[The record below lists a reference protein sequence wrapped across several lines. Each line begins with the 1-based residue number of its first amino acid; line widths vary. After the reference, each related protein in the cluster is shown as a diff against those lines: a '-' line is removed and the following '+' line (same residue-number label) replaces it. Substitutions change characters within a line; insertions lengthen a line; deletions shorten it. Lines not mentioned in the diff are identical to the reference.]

1 MGYLE
6 DFGNVVYKT
15 RSARFTAYHRM
26 KRNRDASKVAEA
38 MCSAS
43 IIAISLIGL
52 QCKTI
57 DLANKMSVLTIIMST
72 FLLVLSLLF
81 SGLDYNGRMKNYHA
95 CGNDLNRLYRKIHHD
110 ANVLSD
116 VEQHEKE
123 LEYLKYYEDILDK
136 YNLNH
141 ATFDYQY
148 AIAMMKDAD
157 TSPIKSLWLQIR
169 YYIIDVYI
177 LYWLIAILP
186 ILAIAVYFVEHLYLK
201 Q

>member
-6 DFGNVVYKT
+6 EFGNVVYKT

-43 IIAISLIGL
+43 IIAISLIAL

-57 DLANKMSVLTIIMST
+57 DMAYMMSMLTIIMST

-81 SGLDYNGRMKNYHA
+81 SSLDYDGRKENYHA
-95 CGNDLNRLYRKIHHD
+95 CGNELNRLYRKIHHD
-110 ANVLSD
+110 AKVLSD
-116 VEQHEKE
+116 EEQHEKE

-148 AIAMMKDAD
+148 AVAMMKDAD
-157 TSPIKSLWLQIR
+157 TSAMTRLWLQIR

-177 LYWLIAILP
+177 IYWLIAILP
-186 ILAIAVYFVEHLYLK
+186 ILAIAIYFVEHLYLK